1 MYKAKSKITAE
12 KTIFAAFNI
21 LKDNGGE
28 LRGRYVIEKIRETVE
43 FNDHEKH
50 KYDITGHI
58 RWESVLNFYTID
70 CIKAGFLR
78 KLKGVWMLTSEG
90 EDAIKLGPSKLLSTA
105 SKIYKEWDA
114 QRKKEDNSNVE
125 DSDKDKTYTDKG
137 QAHQLRIDQLEE
149 IAISGIREFIL
160 QKNAYEFQDLVASL
174 LNALGYHISKVSYQF
189 PDSGIDLIAYND
201 SLGTTHPRIIVQI
214 KHKQEDSISRDQI
227 QKLAGTLKRTTDV
240 GIFITSGYFT
250 KSAEEEARLNKEHIE
265 LIGFDRFV
273 ALWTEH
279 YEQLKDEQKSMM
291 PLQSIC
297 FSGSNE

>member
-28 LRGRYVIEKIRETVE
+28 LRGKYVIEKIRETVE

-50 KYDITGHI
+50 KYEITGHV

-174 LNALGYHISKVSYQF
+174 LSALGYHISKVSYQF